1 MDIMARIL
9 GRSDT
14 QDVAG
19 VTRHSSHGGMSSTV
33 RHQFRGNTGSNHRT
47 DNHRPHTRYGNL
59 GSTYGNRDEN
69 GKPI

>member
-9 GRSDT
+9 GRSVT

-33 RHQFRGNTGSNHRT
+33 RHQFRGDTGSNHRT
-47 DNHRPHTRYGNL
+47 DNHRPHIRLGDQ
-59 GSTYGNRDEN
+59 GSTYGGRDEN
-69 GKPI
+69 GNPV